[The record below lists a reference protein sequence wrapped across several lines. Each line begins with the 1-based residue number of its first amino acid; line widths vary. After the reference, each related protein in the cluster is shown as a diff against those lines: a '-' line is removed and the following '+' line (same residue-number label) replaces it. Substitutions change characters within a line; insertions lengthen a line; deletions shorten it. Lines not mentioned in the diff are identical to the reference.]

1 MKLPQCPVCERRS
14 GFTLVEAVIVAVVI
28 AVILAA
34 SIPWMREQHEERERQ
49 RLQGLADSEPWEVF
63 EFRAS
68 QVLDPAAVHG
78 LFISIRCE
86 IANPTKYP
94 LTLPQNSV
102 GFALTL
108 GDTEYVV
115 SSQVPHSPAL
125 LNPPIEPGALLSFDS
140 SFFPYFA
147 GTTELRAVFL
157 GKDNPESFD
166 LGFPT
171 GEAEED
177 RRYEQLAFTYG
188 LLPHDEKRF
197 ESERFLAITEVDV
210 GVIIPTGE
218 EFIIRAELRR

>member
-1 MKLPQCPVCERRS
+1 MSGHTDHRT
-14 GFTLVEAVIVAVVI
+14 GFTLVEAVIVVVVI
-28 AVILAA
+28 VVILAVT
-34 SIPWMREQHEERERQ
+34 IPWMRERERQ
-49 RLQGLADSEPWEVF
+49 RLQALANSKPWEVS

-68 QVLDPAAVHG
+68 QMLDPAVVHG

-125 LNPPIEPGALLSFDS
+125 LEPPIEPGALLSFDS

-157 GKDNPESFD
+157 GKENPESFD
-166 LGFPT
+166 LGFTT
-171 GEAEED
+171 GEEEED
-177 RRYEQLAFTYG
+177 RRYEQLVFTYG
-188 LLPHDEKRF
+188 LLPRDENASSPIGFWR
-197 ESERFLAITEVDV
+197 L
-210 GVIIPTGE
+210 PTWM
-218 EFIIRAELRR
+218 LDS